1 MGSVTGL
8 ISGKAVFSVIR
19 RIMVDRRGSAI
30 AMMAAGMIP
39 TIAALGSAI
48 DAGRIYIVKSQL
60 QTGVDA
66 AALAGARAFSVSGT
80 APNSRESQVN
90 AYFKGNFPDTY
101 MGVTNLVLAP
111 TFTVVKDINTTT
123 VVATAVLPMSFMQLF
138 GFTQQPVRATAKA
151 AINPHPLEVM
161 MVLDNTG
168 SLKAN
173 LPRDSNGVVKTRITA
188 LKDAAKS
195 FNDILF
201 QGNDTR
207 KDLAMGYIMYDIT
220 VNVGKLLTDWRPSSV
235 RAMFGFNDP
244 IANQYGG
251 TWPGNKLGWK
261 GCVFGDDTVKDINST
276 WTYKE
281 PGAWDIDRTLPGEGA
296 HPAVSPYFI
305 PPMYVPQLSGSA
317 TANGAKADPSS
328 AYYKVSNVEPNNNLY
343 KLHPTYY
350 NEMLNY
356 DYYNNQYAN
365 NPYRKSF
372 YDAYI
377 ELNDNPNKMDD
388 DVIVRADNNGFYD
401 PASNPWDF
409 TTRTGTQ
416 FKIRYDKVPQF
427 ANWWKDPT
435 EYSVNPL
442 GGSVDDAS
450 RNKTEFPSP
459 NWQCP
464 DAATKVDY
472 GRSKQFYNDI
482 IDSHNAAIYPAN
494 GTLHHAGL
502 LWGYR
507 LLVRDDV
514 FTRTPP
520 RGQETPKR
528 ALVFM
533 TDGETALGANQNGY
547 EDRTWTFYGNYAN
560 SPISSSRGG
569 LIGQSERR
577 FAKTCASLQ
586 AEENPPKVYIVALTT
601 TDQNTLN
608 MFERCAPN
616 HVYRTSDTATLKA
629 AFDDIASELV
639 DLHLVQ

>member
-1 MGSVTGL
+1 MIGVGRERVRVRCGFLSRFAT
-8 ISGKAVFSVIR
+8 
-19 RIMVDRRGSAI
+19 DRRGSAI
-30 AMMAAGMIP
+30 ALMAAGLIP
-39 TIAALGSAI
+39 VIAAMGSAI

-66 AALAGARAFSVSGT
+66 AALAGARAFAISGT
-80 APNSRESQVN
+80 AANSRENQVQ
-90 AYFKGNFPDTY
+90 AYFRGNFPDSY
-101 MGVTNLVLAP
+101 MGVSNLALTP
-111 TFTVVKDINTTT
+111 TFAVVRDINTTT
-123 VVATAVLPMSFMQLF
+123 VVATATLPMSFMRLF
-138 GFTQQPVRATAKA
+138 GFLQQPIQATAKA
-151 AINPHPLEVM
+151 AVQPHPLEVM

-201 QGNDTR
+201 QGSNTR
-207 KDLAMGYIMYDIT
+207 SDLAMGYIMYDIT

-235 RAMFGFNDP
+235 RSMFGFNDP
-244 IANQYGG
+244 IANAYGG
-251 TWPGNKLGWK
+251 TWPSNKLGWK
-261 GCVFGDDTVKDINST
+261 GCVFNDDTVKDLNST
-276 WTYKE
+276 LTFKE
-281 PGAWDIDRTLPGEGA
+281 PGAWDIDRTLPGEGT
-296 HPAVSPYFI
+296 HPPVSPYFI
-305 PPMYVPQLSGSA
+305 PPMYVPQLAAGSA
-317 TANGAKADPSS
+317 DAASKANPISGF
-328 AYYKVSNVEPNNNLY
+328 YKVAAVEPNNNLY
-343 KLHPTYY
+343 KLHPTYADQ
-350 NEMLNY
+350 MLNY
-356 DYYNNQYAN
+356 DYYSNQFAN
-365 NPYRKSF
+365 NPYRKAF

-377 ELNDNPNKMDD
+377 GLNNGAATMDD
-388 DVIVRADNNGFYD
+388 DVIVRADNNGGYYD
-401 PASNPWDF
+401 PATMAWNF
-409 TTRTGTQ
+409 AARTGTQ
-416 FKIRYDKVPQF
+416 FKIRYDKIPQF
-427 ANWWKDPT
+427 AAWWKDAT
-435 EYSVNPL
+435 EYSINPL
-442 GGSVDDAS
+442 GGSEDNGS
-450 RNKTEFPSP
+450 KYKTEFPSP

-472 GRSKQFYNDI
+472 GRTKQFYNDI

-507 LLVRDDV
+507 LLVRSDV

-520 RGQETPKR
+520 RGQEAPKR

-547 EDRTWTFYGNYAN
+547 EDRTWTFYGNYGD
-560 SPISSSRGG
+560 SPISSTKGG
-569 LIGQSERR
+569 LTGQSERR

-601 TDQNTLN
+601 TDANTIKL
-608 MFERCAPN
+608 FEQCAPG

>member
-1 MGSVTGL
+1 
-8 ISGKAVFSVIR
+8 
-19 RIMVDRRGSAI
+19 
-30 AMMAAGMIP
+30 MMAAGLIP
-39 TIAALGSAI
+39 AIAAMGSAI

-66 AALAGARAFSVSGT
+66 AALAGARAFAISGT
-80 APNSRESQVN
+80 AANSRENQVQ
-90 AYFKGNFPDTY
+90 AYFSGNFPDNY
-101 MGVTNLVLAP
+101 MGVSNLALVP
-111 TFTVVKDINTTT
+111 TFTVVRDTNTTT
-123 VVATAVLPMSFMQLF
+123 VVATATLPMSFMRLF
-138 GFTQQPVRATAKA
+138 GFLQQPIRATAKA
-151 AINPHPLEVM
+151 AIQPHPLEVM

-168 SLKAN
+168 SLKSN

-201 QGNDTR
+201 QGSNTR
-207 KDLAMGYIMYDIT
+207 NDLAMGYIMYDIT

-235 RAMFGFNDP
+235 RQMFGFNDS
-244 IANQYGG
+244 IASYYGG
-251 TWPGNKLGWK
+251 TWPANKLGWK
-261 GCVFGDDTVKDINST
+261 GCVFDDDTVKDLNST
-276 WTYKE
+276 LTFKE
-281 PGAWDIDRTLPGEGA
+281 AGAWDIDRTLPGEGA
-296 HPAVSPYFI
+296 HPPVSPYFI
-305 PPMYVPQLSGSA
+305 PPMYVPYLAAGSA
-317 TANGAKADPSS
+317 DAVAKATPAG
-328 AYYKVSNVEPNNNLY
+328 AYYKVAGVEPNNNLY
-343 KLHPTYY
+343 KLHPTYADQ
-350 NEMLNY
+350 MLNY
-356 DYYNNQYAN
+356 DYYANQFAN

-377 ELNDNPNKMDD
+377 GLNNGAATMDD
-388 DVIVRADNNGFYD
+388 DVIVRADNNGYYD
-401 PASNPWDF
+401 PTTMPWNF

-427 ANWWKDPT
+427 ATWWKDAT
-435 EYSVNPL
+435 EYSINPL
-442 GGSVDDAS
+442 GGSEDNSAK
-450 RNKTEFPSP
+450 NKTDFPSP

-472 GRSKQFYNDI
+472 GRTKQFYNDI

-520 RGQETPKR
+520 RGQDTPKR

-547 EDRTWTFYGNYAN
+547 EDRTWTFYGNYGD
-560 SPISSSRGG
+560 SPISSSKGG
-569 LIGQSERR
+569 LTGQSERR

-586 AEENPPKVYIVALTT
+586 AEANPPKVYIVALTT
-601 TDQNTLN
+601 TDSNTIKL
-608 MFERCAPN
+608 FEQCAPG